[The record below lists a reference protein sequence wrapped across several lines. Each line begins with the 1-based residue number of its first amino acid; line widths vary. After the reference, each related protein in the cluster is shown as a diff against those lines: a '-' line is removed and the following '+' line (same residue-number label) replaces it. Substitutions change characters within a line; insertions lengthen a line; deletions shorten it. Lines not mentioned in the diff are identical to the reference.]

1 MVEEEDA
8 ATCTARVSRPE
19 RDDVG
24 HHTVELRQ
32 QHRTKQT
39 TQALLFVAQ
48 LACFQLDMASPVHR
62 QAEQPEERTGNLVK
76 SGDRPLHSVDKKI
89 ESALTC
95 AHRPLRVGEAPKRR
109 GQNTVFEATGELH
122 PGFEAALRDPDCTIV
137 PTVKVDGTCACI
149 IGGRLY
155 KRRDV
160 RGGKRPPPGAVPGGR
175 NCGGDLDLC
184 WLVTEQSDPGDK
196 YFLAAGAGAE
206 GQFWCFSRE
215 GDRVVAKL
223 DDGSYELIGKAT
235 SAHFFRLDDRICC
248 DAGPNV
254 QGNPYQIP
262 VEKNESK
269 VTRHFLLRHGQ
280 FSMPDTF
287 DINQL
292 LTKGGLDYVRDAIVA
307 QSIEGIVFHLE
318 GGQHEQTMFKI
329 NRGHLNRPA
338 EGPMK
343 FHLGGTL

>member
-8 ATCTARVSRPE
+8 AA
-19 RDDVG
+19 
-24 HHTVELRQ
+24 
-32 QHRTKQT
+32 
-39 TQALLFVAQ
+39 QALLFVAQ

-235 SAHFFRLDDRICC
+235 SAHVFRLDDVFVAMQARMCKAI
-248 DAGPNV
+248 
-254 QGNPYQIP
+254 
-262 VEKNESK
+262 
-269 VTRHFLLRHGQ
+269 
-280 FSMPDTF
+280 
-287 DINQL
+287 
-292 LTKGGLDYVRDAIVA
+292 LTKYLLKRTNVR
-307 QSIEGIVFHLE
+307 S
-318 GGQHEQTMFKI
+318 
-329 NRGHLNRPA
+329 RGTSSCATASFRCQIRL
-338 EGPMK
+338 
-343 FHLGGTL
+343 T